1 VSARLR
7 LVLALT
13 PLAERA
19 IEATLFDG
27 EDASLE
33 LLCSVGEADELLRT
47 IGEERPD
54 AVLLSPGLAGLTPGH
69 CERVRSAGVRLVGL
83 ALDQRDNDALNSIGV
98 DHTVESTVS
107 REELIAAA
115 QGDRGEAPAVP
126 VVAPTLPPRV
136 ERTKDGGSIL
146 AVIGSRGA
154 PGSSECAA
162 SLAALA
168 RSRWPTVLAEVD
180 AIGGGLDVRLGADA
194 QQGSLLGL
202 VRASGGDGGGALREL
217 VEHWLTSREGWPPV
231 LLAPPDNEALA
242 ECATPGAI
250 TSALHSLCGLYPV
263 VVADIG
269 FPLADGAQLPAA
281 ARTHREALVAADAV
295 LLVLGAREAQLRHGL
310 RQLDLLRDQLAIPP
324 DRLRVIVN
332 GVGGPGAASRRAI
345 LDSAANFLAE
355 RDVSIDAWLPW
366 DGRALA
372 RAGHS
377 GTPLALARRRGSY
390 ARAITR
396 LLDELFMPAATTP
409 APRRRKRRLAVTVAR
424 ERDQEEEV
432 VWQR

>member
-1 VSARLR
+1 MSAHPR

-19 IEATLFDG
+19 IEGTLFDG
-27 EDASLE
+27 EDAALE

-47 IGEERPD
+47 ISEERPD

-83 ALDQRDNDALNSIGV
+83 ALDQRDTHALTTIGV
-98 DHTVESTVS
+98 DLAVESSIS
-107 REELIAAA
+107 REELIAAT
-115 QGDRGEAPAVP
+115 QGEPHEPAAAPAIVP
-126 VVAPTLPPRV
+126 ATSRV
-136 ERTKDGGSIL
+136 ERPEDGGSIL
-146 AVIGSRGA
+146 AVIGGRGA
-154 PGSSECAA
+154 PGASECAA

-168 RSRWPTVLAEVD
+168 HGRWPTVLVEVD
-180 AIGGGLDVRLGADA
+180 ALGGGLDVRLGADA

-202 VRASGGDGGGALREL
+202 VRASSSEDGGGALREL

-231 LLAPPDNEALA
+231 LLAPPDSEALA
-242 ECATPGAI
+242 ECAEPGAI
-250 TSALHSLCGLYPV
+250 TSALHALCGLYPV
-263 VVADIG
+263 VVADVG

-281 ARTHREALVAADAV
+281 ARTHREALIAADAV

-310 RQLDLLRDQLAIPP
+310 RQLDLLRDKLAIPP
-324 DRLRVIVN
+324 ERLRVIVN
-332 GVGGPGAASRRAI
+332 GVGAPGAASRRAV
-345 LDSAANFLAE
+345 LDSAADFLAE
-355 RDVSIDAWLPW
+355 RGVSIDAWLPW

-372 RAGHS
+372 RAGRS
-377 GTPLALARRRGSY
+377 GTPLVLARRRGSY

-396 LLDELFMPAATTP
+396 LLDELFMPATTP
-409 APRRRKRRLAVTVAR
+409 APRRRKRRLPVTVTRAR
-424 ERDQEEEV
+424 DEEETV

>member
-1 VSARLR
+1 MSVRPR

-27 EDASLE
+27 EDTALE

-47 IGEERPD
+47 ISEEQPD

-83 ALDQRDNDALNSIGV
+83 ALDQRETDALSSIGV
-98 DHTVESTVS
+98 DRTVESTVS
-107 REELIAAA
+107 RDELIAAA
-115 QGDRGEAPAVP
+115 QGEAHEPAATPAITP
-126 VVAPTLPPRV
+126 VSPRV
-136 ERTKDGGSIL
+136 ERPKDGGSIL
-146 AVIGSRGA
+146 VVIGSRGA
-154 PGSSECAA
+154 PGASECAA

-168 RSRWPTVLAEVD
+168 NACWPTVLVEVD
-180 AIGGGLDVRLGADA
+180 ALGGGLDVRLGADA

-202 VRASGGDGGGALREL
+202 VRASNGEDGGALREL

-231 LLAPPDNEALA
+231 LLAPPDSEALA
-242 ECATPGAI
+242 ECSEPGAI
-250 TSALHSLCGLYPV
+250 TSALHALCGLYPV
-263 VVADIG
+263 VVTDVG

-281 ARTHREALVAADAV
+281 ARAHREALIAADAV
-295 LLVLGAREAQLRHGL
+295 LLVLGARETQLRHGL
-310 RQLDLLRDQLAIPP
+310 RQLDLLRDHLAIPP

-332 GVGGPGAASRRAI
+332 GVGGPGAGSRRAI
-345 LDSAANFLAE
+345 LDGAASFLAE
-355 RDVSIDAWLPW
+355 RGVSIDAWLPW

-372 RAGHS
+372 HAGRN
-377 GTPLALARRRGSY
+377 GTPLVLARKHGSY
-390 ARAITR
+390 TRAVTR
-396 LLDELFMPAATTP
+396 LLDELFMPATTP

-424 ERDQEEEV
+424 EPEKEETV

>member
-1 VSARLR
+1 MSARPR

-47 IGEERPD
+47 ISAERPD
-54 AVLLSPGLAGLTPGH
+54 AVLLSPNLAGLTPGH
-69 CERVRSAGVRLVGL
+69 CERVRSAGVRLIGL
-83 ALDQRDNDALNSIGV
+83 ALDQRDTDALAAIGV
-98 DHTVESTVS
+98 DLTVESSVS
-107 REELIAAA
+107 REELIAAT
-115 QGDRGEAPAVP
+115 QDQRREPPSTPAPVP
-126 VVAPTLPPRV
+126 PPPRV
-136 ERTKDGGSIL
+136 QRPEDGGSIL

-154 PGSSECAA
+154 PGASECAA

-168 RSRWPTVLAEVD
+168 HARWPTVLAEVD
-180 AIGGGLDVRLGADA
+180 ALGGGLDVRLGADA
-194 QQGSLLGL
+194 QLGSLLGL
-202 VRASGGDGGGALREL
+202 VRASSAEDGGGALREL

-242 ECATPGAI
+242 ECAQPGAI
-250 TSALHSLCGLYPV
+250 TSALHALCGLYPV
-263 VVADIG
+263 AVCDVG

-281 ARTHREALVAADAV
+281 ARTHREALIAADAV

-310 RQLDLLRDQLAIPP
+310 RQLDLLREQLAIPP

-332 GVGGPGAASRRAI
+332 GVGGPGAAGRRAI
-345 LDSAANFLAE
+345 LDSAGSVLAE
-355 RDVSIDAWLPW
+355 QGVSIDAFLPW

-372 RAGHS
+372 RAGRG
-377 GTPLALARRRGSY
+377 GTPLALASKRGSY

-396 LLDELFMPAATTP
+396 LLDELFMPAAATP
-409 APRRRKRRLAVTVAR
+409 APKRRKRRLPVTVPR
-424 ERDQEEEV
+424 EHDEEEV
-432 VWQR
+432 AWQR